1 MNIFILYGGTSAE
14 HKVSISSGLS
24 VAEAI
29 GGLYNVEM
37 VMHSGQIFNN
47 PQELLGCDLLF
58 NALHGGDGENG
69 GLPHNILRMIGTF

>member
-29 GGLYNVEM
+29 GDLYNVEM

-47 PQELLGCDLLF
+47 PQDSYTRELLELMPKIVSID
-58 NALHGGDGENG
+58 
-69 GLPHNILRMIGTF
+69 